1 MFLHSLPFT
10 FFAKEIVCGKM
21 FVSFQKGKDMSGV
34 ADLPMA
40 DQLYHYMVGG
50 HKRPLV
56 SYLKLFSFTYI
67 VFP

>member
-1 MFLHSLPFT
+1 
-10 FFAKEIVCGKM
+10 
-21 FVSFQKGKDMSGV
+21 MSGV

-56 SYLKLFSFTYI
+56 CVFRIFKLFGIIAISKYI
-67 VFP
+67 YKCVCVNNIVIHHGFY

>member
-1 MFLHSLPFT
+1 
-10 FFAKEIVCGKM
+10 
-21 FVSFQKGKDMSGV
+21 MSGV

-56 SYLKLFSFTYI
+56 CAFRTFKLFGLIAISSNIHIY
-67 VFP
+67 VCVCE

>member
-1 MFLHSLPFT
+1 
-10 FFAKEIVCGKM
+10 
-21 FVSFQKGKDMSGV
+21 MSGV

-56 SYLKLFSFTYI
+56 CNLISHMHEFLS
-67 VFP
+67 

>member
-1 MFLHSLPFT
+1 
-10 FFAKEIVCGKM
+10 
-21 FVSFQKGKDMSGV
+21 MSGV

-56 SYLKLFSFTYI
+56 CAFMVFKLFRLMDISNVKNITYM
-67 VFP
+67 

>member
-1 MFLHSLPFT
+1 
-10 FFAKEIVCGKM
+10 
-21 FVSFQKGKDMSGV
+21 MSGV

-56 SYLKLFSFTYI
+56 CAFRTFKLFRFIAISYNVYVYVCGCVEI
-67 VFP
+67 K